1 MAALVLDTGALIA
14 ADRDDRA
21 LVAKLRMAQRSGLE
35 LRTTGIVV
43 AEAWRDEG
51 GRQANLA
58 RLLRSI
64 DVRAVDER
72 MGRQAGALLAKSGTH
87 DAADATIVAAATTGD
102 RILTSDPHD
111 IGQLVNAAHRAIH
124 VARC

>member
-14 ADRDDRA
+14 ADRDDRT
-21 LVAKLRMAQRSGLE
+21 LVAKLRVAQRGGLE
-35 LRTTGIVV
+35 LRTTGIIV

-72 MGRQAGALLAKSGTH
+72 MGRQAGALVAKSGTH
-87 DAADATIVAAATTGD
+87 DAADATVVAAAAAGD
-102 RILTSDPHD
+102 RILTGDPQD
-111 IGQLVNAAHRAIH
+111 IGRLVRAARRAVH
-124 VARC
+124 VVRC